1 MNSNLTSGCTPTKT
15 NRRDTTCFVST
26 AQSATSVNDRAASY
40 ANAGIHA
47 TAEAIDLCLF
57 ANSKFAAADMYEFI
71 YKNLPFDRLIW
82 KHGTDSE
89 PQWVHVS
96 LKKTGNRRQTLKAY
110 KVGNVTKYK
119 QITELNN

>member
-1 MNSNLTSGCTPTKT
+1 MVKLNQSGYTPTKT
-15 NRRDTTCFVST
+15 NRRDAHTPFLLHSR
-26 AQSATSVNDRAASY
+26 ATSVNDRTASH
-40 ANAGIHA
+40 ANAGVHA

-57 ANSKFAAADMYEFI
+57 ANSKFATADMYAFI
-71 YKNLPFDRLIW
+71 YKNLPFDQLIW
-82 KHGTDSE
+82 EHGTDSE

-119 QITELNN
+119 QITE